1 MKKVIL
7 SLAIVAL
14 AAFSAN
20 AQSKEKKSMQS
31 LRFSVGV
38 DAGLPIADA
47 GDVYSLAIGGDAQ
60 GEYAA
65 TPEVGIT
72 LSAGVSSWSI
82 KSAFGGGSTTSIPV
96 LAGGRYYFSDRKVY
110 ASVQAG
116 VTIFTAKGGGS
127 STSGFTY
134 APGVGYY
141 ITDNIDAMLKYQ
153 SASVTG
159 GNISQVALRVAYNF

>member
-14 AAFSAN
+14 ATLSAS
-20 AQSKEKKSMQS
+20 AQKKNQEMKS
-31 LRFSVGV
+31 LRLSVGV

-47 GDVYSLAIGGDAQ
+47 GDVYSFVIGGDVQA
-60 GEYAA
+60 EYAA
-65 TPEVGIT
+65 TSELGLT

-82 KSAFGGGSTTSIPV
+82 KSDFGGGSTTSIPV
-96 LAGGRYYFSDRKVY
+96 LAGGRYYFSNRKAY
-110 ASVQAG
+110 INGQLG

-127 STSGFTY
+127 STSAFTY

-141 ITDNIDAMLKYQ
+141 LTDNIDAMLKYQ
-153 SASVTG
+153 AATKDGSS
-159 GNISQVALRVAYNF
+159 ISQIALRVAYNF